1 MHSVYLNFISLESF
15 RASFANTAAMA
26 AFIDQAISESNT
38 GYSNSQVPIT
48 LALHCTVDSTI
59 ADDPSLAT
67 VLDNFYNSAGK
78 KI

>member
-1 MHSVYLNFISLESF
+1 MSYRS
-15 RASFANTAAMA
+15 SFASKADMS

-38 GYSNSQVPIT
+38 GYSNSKVPIT

-59 ADDPSLAT
+59 TDNPSLGT

-78 KI
+78 KNRKSV